1 MEAAKGR
8 DDAQAPVELGPLP
21 AGRHGYSREQI
32 AHSQRERLIAA
43 FAGAVAEHGYADT
56 TLTHITTAAHVS
68 RRAFYENFADKEA
81 CFLAAFDIIV
91 DHLRKVMEEAGEG
104 APDWAHRVVAAI
116 RAALRFL
123 ASEPQLARL
132 CLVESVTTT
141 PAIAARYREAI
152 LSFVPSLRQGRR
164 ERVESRELPE
174 STEDSLIGASASM
187 ISRQIAAGGADRLED
202 LAGDI
207 TAFVL
212 SPYLGSEEAR
222 RLAAEAPA

>member
-1 MEAAKGR
+1 MDTAKGR
-8 DDAQAPVELGPLP
+8 GQTEAPAELGPLP
-21 AGRHGYSREQI
+21 AGRHSYSREQV

-43 FAGAVAEHGYADT
+43 FAEAVAEHGYSAT
-56 TLTHITTAAHVS
+56 TLTHVTNAAHVS
-68 RRAFYENFADKEA
+68 RRAFYENFADKED

-104 APDWAHRVVAAI
+104 EPDWAHRVVAGI
-116 RAALRFL
+116 RAALAFL

-164 ERVESRELPE
+164 ERTGDRELPD

-187 ISRQIAAGGADRLED
+187 ISRQIAAGDADRLED
-202 LAGDI
+202 LAPDI
-207 TAFVL
+207 AAFVL
-212 SPYLGSEEAR
+212 SPYLGAAEAT
-222 RLAAEAPA
+222 RLAAAVE